1 MSPDVEID
9 RYLDYISSVR
19 GLSERTVEAYRRDLA
34 KFSAFL
40 DGELGEAGRELRWN
54 RLRPQDVRS
63 FVSNLM
69 AQGLKETSIN
79 RMLSSLKGFFSFCQK
94 FEYASGNPFSS
105 VKGVK
110 RGSHLPEVMSEEE
123 TAELLGLPA
132 NDYLGSRDRALFE
145 LLYSTGCRVSEV
157 TTLNMKDL
165 TRGKRSLRI
174 IGKGRKER
182 FVFLGKPAMEAL
194 DLYIGMRSRHVA
206 ENDPDAER
214 ALFLNAKGRRLT
226 QRGVAEIISRY
237 LRRSSMGKKVS
248 PHTFRHSFA
257 SHLLDR
263 GVDIRVVQELLG
275 HSSVSTTQI
284 YTHVGI
290 ERLKEVY
297 TRAHPHAKRKTK
309 EQSNA

>member
-34 KFSAFL
+34 KLSAFL
-40 DGELGEAGRELRWN
+40 ESERELRWN
-54 RLRPQDVRS
+54 RLRPSDVRR
-63 FVSNLM
+63 FISNLM
-69 AQGLKETSIN
+69 AAGLKETSIN
-79 RMLSSLKGFFSFCQK
+79 RVLSSLKGFFAFCQK
-94 FEYASGNPFSS
+94 FEYAAANPFSS

-110 RGSHLPEVMSEEE
+110 RGTHLPEVMSEEE
-123 TAELLGLPA
+123 TAELLDLPA
-132 NDYLGSRDRALFE
+132 DDYLGTRDRALFE

-157 TTLNMKDL
+157 TALNLKDL
-165 TRGKRSLRI
+165 TRGKKSLRI
-174 IGKGRKER
+174 VGKGRKER
-182 FVFLGKPAMEAL
+182 FVFLGKPAGEAL
-194 DLYIGMRSRHVA
+194 DLYVGMRRRHVA
-206 ENDPDAER
+206 EKDPDAEK

-226 QRGVAEIISRY
+226 QRGVAEILSRY
-237 LRRSSMGKKVS
+237 LQRSSMGKRVS

-257 SHLLDR
+257 SHLLER

-297 TRAHPHAKRKTK
+297 TRAHPHARGKTK